1 MYIYTQYNIKIKIY
15 VFYLCIYKPAGLEE
29 DEMDCEH
36 SCRAECIGVHTVK
49 WCHNCLT
56 NRLSSIT
63 RSFSFQRLR
72 ICLWVFVRIRRF
84 FTKKSSSLFRSS
96 LFKRAQKTQN
106 TKSVKRV
113 IYSLCLKTSN
123 YHKNPNSEFPT
134 PDFSLQKGAKPTNWN
149 LWHMGI
155 NSRYVLPENS
165 NLVLDF

>member
-1 MYIYTQYNIKIKIY
+1 MRWTASIAAGPSALEYI
-15 VFYLCIYKPAGLEE
+15 
-29 DEMDCEH
+29 
-36 SCRAECIGVHTVK
+36 K

-63 RSFSFQRLR
+63 HSFSFQRLR

-106 TKSVKRV
+106 TKRVKRV
-113 IYSLCLKTSN
+113 IHSLCLKTSN

-165 NLVLDF
+165 NLVLDFFKNWEKIYFTFFALSANRAF